1 MFVGK
6 TLISKV
12 QKIPVKTWQE
22 VYNTYE
28 KSYNGLLVLNRD
40 ISMHQKHLHL
50 LAMEI
55 YKSVNNLNLQFT
67 WIFLISV
74 LFL

>member
-12 QKIPVKTWQE
+12 QKIPFKTWQE

-28 KSYNGLLVLNRD
+28 KFYNGLLVLNRD
-40 ISMHQKHLHL
+40 ISIHQKHLHL